1 MTKQASRQVGA
12 DFEREMGE
20 GEGEW
25 GVGREG
31 ATKKHNKYFSRTF
44 RSLVSQNEHVMR
56 YI

>member
-12 DFEREMGE
+12 DFAREGKGEMGGGS
-20 GEGEW
+20 GE
-25 GVGREG
+25 EG